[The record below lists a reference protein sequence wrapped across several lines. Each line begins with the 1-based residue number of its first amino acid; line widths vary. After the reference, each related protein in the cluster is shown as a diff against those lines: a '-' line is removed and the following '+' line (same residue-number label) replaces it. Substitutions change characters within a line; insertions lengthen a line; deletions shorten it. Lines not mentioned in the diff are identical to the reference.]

1 MILYALKRL
10 GALLPTILVPMV
22 LLFVLIR
29 LAPGG
34 PAGALLGDEA
44 TPEQIAELEAQL
56 GLNEPLWRQFL
67 DFISSLIR
75 FDFGQSL
82 FLHAD
87 VSSLVLGSLS
97 VTATFVLLSMLFA
110 LVVAVVTATIASRA
124 HNGLID
130 RVLVGFA
137 VIGNAIPSF
146 WLAVILVGVFA
157 VQLRWFPVAGYVP
170 VTEDAF
176 AWAQH
181 LALPV
186 FCLGILQ
193 AAELF
198 RYARASML
206 DSMRQ
211 PFVTTARSLGIS
223 DRDIQ
228 NHYVN
233 RMTVVPVMTVF
244 GLSLGTLLGGAVILE
259 TVFSLPGLGQ
269 LLLTAVQR
277 RDYPLIQG
285 CVFFIALIMVLAN
298 LVVDLFYAVADPRI
312 RYGKA
317 A

>member
-1 MILYALKRL
+1 MLLYALKRL
-10 GALLPTILVPMV
+10 AALLPTILVPMV

-44 TPEQIAELEAQL
+44 SPEQIQELEAQL

-67 DFISSLIR
+67 DFLGSLVR
-75 FDFGQSL
+75 LDFGDSL
-82 FLHAD
+82 FLKAD
-87 VSSLVLGSLS
+87 VTGLVLDRLS
-97 VTATFVLLSMLFA
+97 VTATFVILSMIFA
-110 LVVAVVTATIASRA
+110 LILGLITATIASRS
-124 HNGLID
+124 HNGPID
-130 RVLVGFA
+130 RILVGFA
-137 VIGNAIPSF
+137 VVGNAIPSF
-146 WLAVILVGVFA
+146 WLAVMLVGVFA

-170 VTEDAF
+170 PTDPI

-181 LALPV
+181 LVLPV
-186 FCLGILQ
+186 FCLGVLQ

-198 RYARASML
+198 RYSRASML

-211 PFVTTARSLGIS
+211 PFVATARSLGLS
-223 DRDIQ
+223 DNTIQ
-228 NHYVN
+228 NRYVT
-233 RMTVVPVMTVF
+233 RMTLVPVMTVF

-259 TVFSLPGLGQ
+259 TLFSLPGLGQ

-285 CVFFIALIMVLAN
+285 CAFFIALIMVIAN
-298 LVVDLFYAVADPRI
+298 LIVDLFYAAADPRI